1 MTRKE
6 KESVKELTEKK
17 KRLIELNAKYGTKL
31 YVPFEK
37 IVIERGDGMLCE
49 DVDGQVYLDFFAAYS
64 ALPFG
69 HGNRELVDVVINRLT
84 NEKVCITSGA
94 VHHDLHGLARQKI
107 AEFTGFDKVEMASG
121 GAEVVE
127 KAIKYAL
134 WWGYKVKGVPL
145 GEGQIISA
153 ENNFHGR
160 TKGVLEL
167 SSDRWY
173 KQFYA
178 VSEQA
183 VIVPYNNIKAIRE
196 AVENNPNVVAILI
209 EPIQGEGG
217 VIVPYEGYLRDLRK
231 LCDEKNILLIFDEI
245 QTGFWRTG
253 KRFCYMHEGAK
264 PDLMTIAKAMSGGIM
279 PISAVV
285 GTKEVMGILEIGQDG
300 STWGGN
306 PLACAIVIKV
316 IEIFERMEK
325 EGLEAKILELGN
337 YFRDEL
343 GKIKHP
349 FIKGVRGKGYLN
361 GLVFSEPI
369 ADELASK
376 IAHNGLLCRGAHGY
390 TIRLSPPIIAGEQHF
405 KIALKI
411 IKQVLEN

>member
-1 MTRKE
+1 MA
-6 KESVKELTEKK
+6 EKK
-17 KRLIELNAKYGTKL
+17 RELIELNAKYGTKL
-31 YVPFEK
+31 YVPFEN
-37 IVIERGDGMLCE
+37 IMVERGDGIWCE
-49 DVDGQVYLDFFAAYS
+49 DIDGQKYLDFFAAYS

-84 NEKVCITSGA
+84 DEKVCITSGA
-94 VHHDLHGLARQKI
+94 VHHNLHGLARQKI

-121 GAEVVE
+121 GAEAVE
-127 KAIKYAL
+127 KAIKYAN
-134 WWGYKVKGVPL
+134 WWGYKVKGVSL
-145 GEGQIISA
+145 GKGQIISA

-167 SSDRWY
+167 SSDRLY

-178 VSEQA
+178 KSEQS
-183 VIVPYNNIKAIRE
+183 VIVPYNDIEAIRE
-196 AVENNPNVVAILI
+196 AVESNPNVVAILI

-217 VIVPYEGYLRDLRK
+217 VIVPYDGYLRDLRK
-231 LCDEKNILLIFDEI
+231 LCNEKNILLIFDEI

-253 KRFCYMHEGAK
+253 KRFCYMREDAK

-285 GTKEVMGILEIGQDG
+285 GTKEVMGILEPGQDG

-306 PLACAIVIKV
+306 PLACVIVLKV

-337 YFRDEL
+337 YFRSEL

-349 FIKGVRGKGYLN
+349 LIKEVRGRGYLN
-361 GLVFSEPI
+361 GLVFSEPV
-369 ADELASK
+369 ADKLASE
-376 IAHNGLLCRGAHGY
+376 IAHNGLLCRGAHSY
-390 TIRLSPPIIAGEQHF
+390 TIRLSPPIIVEKRHF
-405 KIALKI
+405 NIALKI
-411 IKQVLEN
+411 IKQALEN